1 MLAPVGQTAVMEAQA
16 ILQSEEPDRVRL
28 RVNLVKAAVRCTA
41 EVAAAG
47 AVAYGVQPSIG
58 AVLVALAVEERVKL
72 MVKWVLR
79 ALTI

>member
-1 MLAPVGQTAVMEAQA
+1 MLVLVGQTAVMEAQA

-41 EVAAAG
+41 EAEAAG
-47 AVAYGVQPSIG
+47 AAAYGVQLLIG
-58 AVLVALAVEERVKL
+58 AAKPVRAVEERVKL